1 MVRAI
6 TFDAFGTVI
15 DTGRDVLIRIAR
27 DICDDHRPSLGPD
40 ALLATWDRY
49 FFGAESERFM
59 TLAEITEDS
68 LHKAFREYRIDAD
81 PRPYVDSLERLWRQ
95 AKAYPEVPRVLEV
108 LDGVPRAIVSNA
120 DHAFL
125 EDILNRNRL
134 RFDAVITSESTRT
147 YKPRPQIFEAA
158 LQALR
163 MNPAEVVHVGDSL
176 EADIA
181 GAARLGMR
189 TVWVNRANVRR
200 GPSDPKPDAEVR
212 DLTDLPQTIE
222 QVVNPVDPVRGGT
235 FGAHG

>member
-6 TFDAFGTVI
+6 TFDAFGTII

-27 DICDDHRPSLGPD
+27 DVCEDHRASLDPD

-49 FFGAESERFM
+49 FFGAKSFGAESERFM

-68 LHKAFREYRIDAD
+68 LGKAFRDYRIEAN

-95 AKAYPEVPRVLEV
+95 AKAYPEVPRVLGV
-108 LDGVPRAIVSNA
+108 LDGVPRAVVSDA

-125 EDILNRNRL
+125 EEILSRNRL
-134 RFDAVITSESTRT
+134 RFDAVITSERTRA

-163 MNPAEVVHVGDSL
+163 ANPKEVVHVGDSL
-176 EADIA
+176 EADVA

-189 TVWVNRANVRR
+189 TVWVNRASVRR
-200 GPSDPKPDAEVR
+200 GPLDPKPDAEIH
-212 DLTDLPQTIE
+212 DLTDLPDTIE
-222 QVVNPVDPVRGGT
+222 QIVNPV
-235 FGAHG
+235 